1 MRFLF
6 RPIRTI
12 VLIGAA
18 FLGGVVYE
26 KSSHAD
32 RCLNAG
38 GNVKTGLCE
47 GARPLASMFALEPLQ
62 AHLASVVKSAS
73 RVLQPTP
80 KTLRTIRPSSPRM
93 ERAASMLQLPA
104 KSTMVF
110 QHASAVYPPK
120 KRPMPCV
127 EHNSMR
133 TAANCL
139 PCQTTSF
146 ITQTS

>member
-47 GARPLASMFALEPLQ
+47 GARP
-62 AHLASVVKSAS
+62 
-73 RVLQPTP
+73 
-80 KTLRTIRPSSPRM
+80 
-93 ERAASMLQLPA
+93 
-104 KSTMVF
+104 
-110 QHASAVYPPK
+110 
-120 KRPMPCV
+120 
-127 EHNSMR
+127 
-133 TAANCL
+133 
-139 PCQTTSF
+139 
-146 ITQTS
+146 